1 MSYYIPK
8 SVLANHMLPRVGHVG
23 LKLWKIISFDLVI
36 QKL

>member
-23 LKLWKIISFDLVI
+23 ISLC
-36 QKL
+36 